1 VIALLM
7 TLLATLSGAG
17 AHQPSAN
24 HHSVV
29 HTERATLSPRP
40 NPSPA
45 SGHPLAG

>member
-1 VIALLM
+1 MIALLM
-7 TLLATLSGAG
+7 TLLAMLSGAG
-17 AHQPSAN
+17 AHHTSAI

-29 HTERATLSPRP
+29 HAERAIFSPKP